1 MYRTGGEVAMR
12 PLWLLSL
19 LVFCSPVLALARED
33 AEWWYLNPYL
43 GGIVPD
49 KPWGGNGST
58 VLYGLDIGRS
68 LSAAWNAELDMNG
81 APLSDRYGAGRVGL
95 YGGALTLL
103 RVFNRGARFAPYVSL
118 GAGLTHVAPP
128 SGVPLE
134 SRTEFMAQPGVG
146 ALVRVWEGSAGL
158 RALALR
164 PDVKA
169 RWTHGWAHA
178 PGNPVDVLYVLGLT
192 FEF

>member
-1 MYRTGGEVAMR
+1 MR
-12 PLWLLSL
+12 PRCLLSL
-19 LVFCSPVLALARED
+19 LILCSPVIALAGEN
-33 AEWWYLNPYL
+33 AERWYLNPYV

-68 LSAAWNAELDMNG
+68 LSAAWSAEFDMNG
-81 APLSDRYGAGRVGL
+81 AALSDRYGAGPIGL

-103 RVFNRGARFAPYVSL
+103 RVFNRGARFAPYVSF
-118 GAGLTHVAPP
+118 GVGLTHVAPP
-128 SGVPLE
+128 SAIPLE
-134 SRTEFMAQPGVG
+134 RRTEFTAQPGVG
-146 ALVRVWEGSAGL
+146 ALVRVWERADGS
-158 RALALR
+158 RAVALR
-164 PDVKA
+164 PDVKV

-178 PGNPVDVLYVLGLT
+178 PGNPVDILYVLGLT